1 MKIKW
6 QEKAHCWYGTP
17 RGAFPRFEAWRSDEA
32 GSDPWCLNMVKSP
45 NARPIKVRNLQSL
58 DAAKAFARGL
68 LAEFSWISE
77 AGVRR
82 KADKRRMAQLAGME
96 PLPQVT

>member
-6 QEKAHCWYGTP
+6 QEKAHCWYGMPKT
-17 RGAFPRFEAWRSDEA
+17 AFPRFEAWRSDEA

-45 NARPIKVRNLQSL
+45 NTRPIKVRNLQSL

-68 LAEFSWISE
+68 LAEFSWSPE
-77 AGVRR
+77 KDAAR
-82 KADKRRMAQLAGME
+82 KADKRRMAQLAGIE